1 MKIFQLFLKYFYFFI
16 YLVARGL
23 RCGTQDPHCSMW
35 NLLIVA
41 RKPTWDLVPWPG
53 IEPGPPALG
62 AHSLSHRI
70 TKEVLKMF
78 HLFISSAVALLTLW
92 FVKRAEQPNKRLQYK
107 KYLGSWCNK
116 SSTEIQVI
124 LAFESWWGGG
134 GVWWGGA
141 EEQPLGCCR
150 GKMFSELVFKL
161 YWGVLWSFSKDKI
174 RWLLIYLKSCAWDK
188 SLCFHCQ
195 MPWRGIRC

>member
-41 RKPTWDLVPWPG
+41 RKLTWDLVPWPG

-70 TKEVLKMF
+70 TREVLKMF

-107 KYLGSWCNK
+107 KSLGSWCNK

-124 LAFESWWGGG
+124 LAFELWWGGG
-134 GVWWGGA
+134 GVWLRRCVLFTVCLVKC
-141 EEQPLGCCR
+141 LGLQQDYVS
-150 GKMFSELVFKL
+150 KNQKL
-161 YWGVLWSFSKDKI
+161 HSRKTPQGST
-174 RWLLIYLKSCAWDK
+174 LKPMQFF
-188 SLCFHCQ
+188 L
-195 MPWRGIRC
+195 

>member
-1 MKIFQLFLKYFYFFI
+1 MPIPSCFPVEIK
-16 YLVARGL
+16 
-23 RCGTQDPHCSMW
+23 
-35 NLLIVA
+35 
-41 RKPTWDLVPWPG
+41 
-53 IEPGPPALG
+53 
-62 AHSLSHRI
+62 HRI
-70 TKEVLKMF
+70 PRRKRVHVLLLGGVTSTTNSI

-195 MPWRGIRC
+195 MSWRGIRC